1 MEPVRFG
8 VISTA
13 KIGLE
18 RVIPAMQQGDGVSIE
33 AIASRD
39 LDRAK
44 EVAGQLGIKKA
55 YGSYEELLADPEIEA
70 VYNPLPNH
78 LHVPISIQAAEAGKH
93 VLCEKPIALDAE
105 EASTLVEARDRT
117 GMVIAEAFM
126 VRHHP
131 QWQKARELVKSGRI
145 GKLRA
150 IQALFSYMNRDPDN
164 VRNQADIGGGGVYDI
179 GCYPVVAARYLFG
192 DEPVRALAL
201 IERDPD
207 FQTDRLASAILHFPE
222 GQAQFI
228 CSTQLVPGQR
238 FMALG
243 TEGRIGLDIP
253 FTPLETETSRVLID
267 DGSRR
272 GHQAAEEITFEGV
285 NQYTLQGDHFAA
297 VVRGEAELE
306 FPLEDAA
313 KNMAVIDALYR
324 SGASGGWEEV
334 RVGG

>member
-1 MEPVRFG
+1 MQPVRFG

-13 KIGLE
+13 RIGLE
-18 RVIPAMQQGDGVSIE
+18 RVIPAMQKGHAVSIE

-39 LDRAK
+39 LVRAR
-44 EVAGQLGIKKA
+44 EAAEEFGIARA
-55 YGSYEELLADPEIEA
+55 YGSYAELLADPEIDA

-78 LHVPISIQAAEAGKH
+78 LHVSVSIEAMEAGKH
-93 VLCEKPIALDAE
+93 VLCEKPIALDADE
-105 EASTLVEARDRT
+105 VEQLIDARDRT

-131 QWQKARELVKSGRI
+131 QWQKARELTQNGRI
-145 GKLRA
+145 GRLRA
-150 IQALFSYMNRDPDN
+150 VQAAFCYMNRDPAN
-164 VRNQADIGGGGVYDI
+164 VRNQADIGGGGIYDI
-179 GCYPVVAARYLFG
+179 GCYPIVTSRFLFA

-228 CSTQLVPGQR
+228 CSTQLVPQQR
-238 FMALG
+238 FAVLG
-243 TEGRIGLDIP
+243 TEGRIEFDIP
-253 FTPLETETSRVLID
+253 FTPLENQTSRLLID
-267 DGSRR
+267 DGSHR
-272 GHQAAEEITFEGV
+272 GFQAKEEITFEGV
-285 NQYTLQGDHFAA
+285 NQYTLQGDHFAR
-297 VVRGEAELE
+297 VVRGGAELE

-324 SGASGGWEEV
+324 SGESGGWEEV
-334 RVGG
+334 RS

>member
-13 KIGLE
+13 RIGLE
-18 RVIPAMQQGDGVSIE
+18 RVIPAMLKGEGVSIK

-44 EVAGQLGIKKA
+44 DAAGAFGIEKA

-78 LHVPISIQAAEAGKH
+78 LHVPVSIQAAKAGKH
-93 VLCEKPIALDAE
+93 VLCEKPIALDAD
-105 EASTLVEARDRT
+105 EARTLIEARDRT
-117 GMVIAEAFM
+117 GVVIAEAFM

-131 QWQKARELVKSGRI
+131 QWQKVRELVKSGRI
-145 GKLRA
+145 GRLRA
-150 IQALFSYMNRDPDN
+150 VQAVFSYMNRDPDN
-164 VRNQADIGGGGVYDI
+164 VRNQVDIGGGGIYDI
-179 GCYPVVAARYLFG
+179 GCYPVVTARFLFD
-192 DEPVRALAL
+192 DEPVRAAAL

-228 CSTQLVPGQR
+228 CSTQLVAEQR
-238 FMALG
+238 MQILG
-243 TEGRIGLDIP
+243 TEGRIELDIP
-253 FTPLETETSRVLID
+253 FTPLEHETSRLLIT
-267 DGSRR
+267 DGSQR
-272 GHQAAEEITFEGV
+272 GLEAAEVITFEGV

-297 VVRGEAELE
+297 VVRGEAELA
-306 FPLEDAA
+306 FALEDAV

-324 SGASGGWEEV
+324 SGDSGGWEGI
-334 RVGG
+334 RS